1 MAIEISDRAAVR
13 EVRLSR
19 PAKMNAID
27 EPMYAVM
34 AEALET
40 AAVDPAIRVV
50 LISAEG
56 GDFCAGN
63 DLAGFAAMAA
73 AGPEVMRA
81 SQVLRFLRALAALE
95 KPLIAAPQ
103 GRAIGV
109 GATLLLHCDLVFA
122 SPDLQLRMP
131 FVDLAL
137 VPEAGSSLLLPQRIG
152 YVRAYA
158 MFALGE
164 SLDGAEALRLG
175 LVNTLDP
182 APLHRDRALAA
193 AAKLAARAPGALA
206 ATKRLMRDREALVS
220 VIETEAAVF
229 GARLGSPEALEVFQ
243 AFLQKRPPQF

>member
-13 EVRLSR
+13 EVRLCR

-34 AEALET
+34 AQALET
-40 AAVDPAIRVV
+40 AATDPAIRVV
-50 LISAEG
+50 LMSAEG
-56 GDFCAGN
+56 ADFCAGN

-73 AGPEVMRA
+73 AGPEAMRT
-81 SQVLRFLRALAALE
+81 SQVLRFLRALAGLE
-95 KPLIAAPQ
+95 KPLLAVPQ

-109 GATLLLHCDLVFA
+109 GATLLLHCDLIFA
-122 SPDLQLRMP
+122 STDLQLRMP

-152 YVRAYA
+152 HARAYA

-164 SLDGAEALRLG
+164 SLDAAAALRLG
-175 LVNTLDP
+175 LVNAVDA
-182 APLHRDRALAA
+182 APGHRARALAA
-193 AAKLAARAPGALA
+193 AEHLCARAPGALS

-229 GARLGSPEALEVFQ
+229 GARLSSPEALEAFQ
-243 AFLQKRPPQF
+243 AFLQKRPAQF